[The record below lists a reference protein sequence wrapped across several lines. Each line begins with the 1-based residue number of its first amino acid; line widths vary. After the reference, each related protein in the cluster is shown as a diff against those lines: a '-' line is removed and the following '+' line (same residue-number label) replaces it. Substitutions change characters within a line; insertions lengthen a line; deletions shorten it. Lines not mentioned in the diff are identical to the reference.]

1 MGLFAVWFMSLL
13 LLQQRKMIAKEESV
27 DLDLL
32 LAVYQQQLLLSA
44 HRKLMMLDADI
55 LALLCESISI
65 SQLA

>member
-1 MGLFAVWFMSLL
+1 V
-13 LLQQRKMIAKEESV
+13 LQQRKGISKEDSAH
-27 DLDLL
+27 DLDSL
-32 LAVYQQQLLLSA
+32 LAIYQQQLQLSA